1 MGVLKSIMKSRKKRK
16 RKAAAA
22 TTKAQAQ
29 LKAAEARA
37 RKYARDEARADQRTA
52 ELLDKA
58 EKRLLKEEKKGL
70 KRKRKHEKQLAE
82 AHLKRIEES
91 GLTKKKAK
99 KFAGGAR
106 ALIPVL
112 LPLAYKALTSL
123 QQGQLNSRAASM
135 GLTSQDI
142 ARHSGRGAELKARI
156 DAIRA
161 NVERE
166 HNLPRGFAE
175 DARVRLADLEQ
186 AVRNAEN
193 ASPVQQRLAHN
204 AIEEDLTDL
213 ANQVHAKVVKN

>member
-99 KFAGGAR
+99 NFAGGAR
-106 ALIPVL
+106 ALVPIV
-112 LPLAYKALTSL
+112 LPLAYKALTSV
-123 QQGQLNSRAASM
+123 QQGRLDNRAAGL
-135 GLTSQDI
+135 GLTSQDL

-156 DAIRA
+156 EALRA
-161 NVERE
+161 NLD
-166 HNLPRGFAE
+166 NDSTLPRGFAD
-175 DARVRLADLEQ
+175 DARVRLADLDQ
-186 AVRNAEN
+186 AVTNAEH
-193 ASPVQQRLAHN
+193 ASPEQQRLTHN
-204 AIEEDLTDL
+204 AIEEDLTEL
-213 ANQVHAKVVKN
+213 ASEIRAKQQHV